1 VPAGETVMRIEAP
14 RGEVF
19 YFVASDGTDT
29 AARVKVRTPTFA
41 NIPTV
46 VPMIRGAV
54 LADIPLIQGS
64 LDPCYSC
71 TDR

>member
-1 VPAGETVMRIEAP
+1 MRIEAP
-14 RGEVF
+14 RGEAF
-19 YFVASDGTDT
+19 YFVASDGTDIPL
-29 AARVKVRTPTFA
+29 RVKVRTPTFA

-46 VPMIRGAV
+46 VPMVKDSV

>member
-1 VPAGETVMRIEAP
+1 MAGMHTVRLSAT
-14 RGEVF
+14 
-19 YFVASDGTDT
+19 DGTDT
-29 AARVKVRTPTFA
+29 PVRVKVRTPTFA

-46 VPMIRGAV
+46 IPMVKGSV
-54 LADIPLIQGS
+54 LADVALIQGS